1 MILADIS
8 IPPHFLLKL
17 NLSVRR
23 VGLTKTKTN
32 TLSLRGLF
40 WLQIWFMHS
49 HNQVITVNRSAFFCF
64 FLFFKTHF
72 LPLTCFFVMASLSLS
87 SPRFPP
93 PSSSFAAVKPLFCFS
108 LSLPISASPYSS
120 AVSSVPSTLLQHLW
134 HLSILHYFCCSP
146 ASPSHLCTLRLVPS
160 SSRSYPDIDLHSSHT
175 AEPPVALQ
183 WAHISLLLLCVYE
196 CARRK
201 GSSSKALHVSVSW
214 QS

>member
-8 IPPHFLLKL
+8 IPPRFLLKL

-49 HNQVITVNRSAFFCF
+49 HNQVITVNRSTFFCF
-64 FLFFKTHF
+64 VLFFKTHF

-93 PSSSFAAVKPLFCFS
+93 PSSSFVAVKPLFCFS
-108 LSLPISASPYSS
+108 LSLPVSASLYSS

-134 HLSILHYFCCSP
+134 HLSILHYFLLLSSISLP
-146 ASPSHLCTLRLVPS
+146 PVYSPS
-160 SSRSYPDIDLHSSHT
+160 RSLF
-175 AEPPVALQ
+175 L
-183 WAHISLLLLCVYE
+183 SLLPWYWS
-196 CARRK
+196 AF
-201 GSSSKALHVSVSW
+201 
-214 QS
+214 